1 MGTLWIPGA
10 ERLPCSKPGGVIAS
24 TAPPRAVWHTVEG
37 TSGSTSAWTSSIRVL
52 NEKSAEP
59 QVLWDPITDRLGQ
72 FMPLNLSGRALKND
86 GTYQTNRIGR
96 VCIQIEVIAFSAKPF
111 TGYWKPGKNFKALV
125 AALKSWGI
133 PVDVWPAGPPP
144 KFIASPPHN
153 VPENRRSR
161 QAWLTEG
168 GYFSH
173 SQIPGNDHGDPGGV
187 DVDDMA
193 AAGKPLVK
201 PTDPPPTPP
210 PSKKDMIDMATQAEV
225 AEAVETGIR
234 NYMKA
239 FFTDEQGTGDSLW
252 DESRA
257 NSQAVQAKLDTLIA
271 SVDKLAAA
279 IAAKV

>member
-10 ERLPCSKPGGVIAS
+10 EKLPCSKPGGTITS

-37 TSGSTSAWTSSIRVL
+37 TSGSTSAWASSIRVL

-59 QVLWDPITDRLGQ
+59 QVLYDPITDRLGQ

-86 GTYQTNRIGR
+86 GGYQTNRIGR

-144 KFIASPPHN
+144 KFIANPPHN
-153 VPENRRSR
+153 VPENDRDR
-161 QAWLTEG
+161 QTWLTKG
-168 GYFSH
+168 GSFSH
-173 SQIPGNDHGDPGGV
+173 SQIPANDHGDPGGV
-187 DVDDMA
+187 DIHAMA
-193 AAGKPLVK
+193 EAGKPTTPPK
-201 PTDPPPTPP
+201 PDVPPPTED
-210 PSKKDMIDMATQAEV
+210 DMSAAD
-225 AEAVETGIR
+225 VELGIR
-234 NYMKA
+234 NYLHD
-239 FFTDEQGTGDSLW
+239 FYSPTGTGGVYHQQEVDH
-252 DESRA
+252 RA
-257 NSQAVQAKLDTLIA
+257 AMLEAMQAQTDAIHA
-271 SVDKLAAA
+271 LAAA